1 LAQVAFRLKPV
12 FSIVARLAAARV
24 GEFVGARRNLR
35 RILFFEH
42 KQKVVSVEM
51 SKPLIPGD
59 WAERCESREIE
70 SDAATPVVHNNFRGP

>member
-12 FSIVARLAAARV
+12 FSIVARFAAASV

-59 WAERCESREIE
+59 WAERSESREIE
-70 SDAATPVVHNNFRGP
+70 SDAATSVVYNNLRRP

>member
-12 FSIVARLAAARV
+12 FSIVARLAAASV

-51 SKPLIPGD
+51 SKPLIPVD
-59 WAERCESREIE
+59 WAERRESREIE
-70 SDAATPVVHNNFRGP
+70 SHTATPVVDNNLRRP

>member
-12 FSIVARLAAARV
+12 FSIVARLGAASV

-42 KQKVVSVEM
+42 K
-51 SKPLIPGD
+51 
-59 WAERCESREIE
+59 
-70 SDAATPVVHNNFRGP
+70 